1 MLELL
6 ERFLIWRFLIS
17 LSSSA
22 ANLSS
27 RKLQKEFQMFL
38 CFCVYT
44 KSSSNFLFPVLPIA
58 NLLFFFPFPSE
69 CAFFEWWNRPILQF
83 LIFSVCRKMETKRTI
98 SIYVKGKVKKSALV
112 IVNRTGCSLK
122 SIHLGVN
129 WYKLLSRVRIVNAVS
144 A

>member
-1 MLELL
+1 MLELQ
-6 ERFLIWRFLIS
+6 EGFLIWRLLLRPGFCSGLLRQIFRQGNNKKNSRYSCCASAYRQNRRLIS
-17 LSSSA
+17 CFLSI
-22 ANLSS
+22 
-27 RKLQKEFQMFL
+27 
-38 CFCVYT
+38 
-44 KSSSNFLFPVLPIA
+44 LPIA
-58 NLLFFFPFPSE
+58 NLLFFFPFPSK

-129 WYKLLSRVRIVNAVS
+129 
-144 A
+144 